1 MSQHNYNSILFMLDL
16 SPLHILTHIPIHTVH
31 TYIHTSVFIGMTAV
45 AVFSV
50 DLSVAPVFV
59 FAQELNDKMPPLLMT
74 VADAWELAD
83 ASVRKNANDKTKQ
96 PKNWKVFLYACHFF
110 VSYSRLITFLNVL
123 LKDITAL
130 GIVFFTGS
138 IIHFIQVVIIIDLF
152 RGLFLFGYFLVLL
165 ETFFFPDEIKVD
177 IDVDVEMTA
186 NPIMTSPPPPSA
198 MDGPPKIVEQ
208 HQVDEKTSDGHDND
222 DIVVSSTHDQ
232 GPTAT
237 GYNTT
242 LVLLLLYVAQIISI
256 TIVVEIASSAL
267 L

>member
-1 MSQHNYNSILFMLDL
+1 
-16 SPLHILTHIPIHTVH
+16 
-31 TYIHTSVFIGMTAV
+31 MTAV

-177 IDVDVEMTA
+177 IDVDVEMTV
-186 NPIMTSPPPPSA
+186 NPIMTSPPPPPSA
-198 MDGPPKIVEQ
+198 MDGPPKIIEQ
-208 HQVDEKTSDGHDND
+208 HQVDEKTSDDHDND

-242 LVLLLLYVAQIISI
+242 LVLLLLYVPQIISI
-256 TIVVEIASSAL
+256 TIVVRIASSAL